1 MQDNEKQEVFYGI
14 IARKR
19 RIGNNIGWSN
29 YAPNPNDNPLKV
41 PSPTEIPNIADI
53 ICW

>member
-1 MQDNEKQEVFYGI
+1 MKDKKISAVQPLGKEELVTTLAG
-14 IARKR
+14 
-19 RIGNNIGWSN
+19 SN

-41 PSPTEIPNIADI
+41 PDPTEIPNIGDII

>member
-1 MQDNEKQEVFYGI
+1 MRQKKNSAVQSLGKEELVTTWAG
-14 IARKR
+14 
-19 RIGNNIGWSN
+19 SN

-41 PSPTEIPNIADI
+41 PAPTEIPNIGDII